1 MIISS
6 KDYINIMAH
15 ISPDMYFS
23 SPFGPIFRLKKK
35 YYAKPY
41 HEPSEIINQQ
51 PPVIINKHK
60 SSIYGDDDYLNF
72 LEILLGY
79 HKANHEHENKDNNYD
94 DMPSLESIE
103 DIDIKENDII
113 EINICI

>member
-1 MIISS
+1 
-6 KDYINIMAH
+6 MAH

-23 SPFGPIFRLKKK
+23 SPFGPIFVPKKK
-35 YYAKPY
+35 YYAKPC

-60 SSIYGDDDYLNF
+60 SSIYDGDYDYSNL
-72 LEILLGY
+72 LEILLKY

-94 DMPSLESIE
+94 DIPSLESIE
-103 DIDIKENDII
+103 DVDIKENDII